1 LSGAAPAEESVA
13 TEERPDWAWVLPGQS
28 PSPAEAIP
36 RIAALCQA
44 WSDPYLALFT
54 VLATHQGLPREVLA
68 DPAVPMRRD
77 TIRPLGATPAMPS
90 PSAIEETAALIARAR
105 SPLIITSGLGRS
117 PDAVEALS
125 LLCDDH
131 AIPVIQVAATI

>member
-1 LSGAAPAEESVA
+1 MSGAAPAEESVA
-13 TEERPDWAWVLPGQS
+13 TEERPDWSWVLPGQS

-68 DPAVPMRRD
+68 AAVLRFRPDLADLSRD
-77 TIRPLGATPAMPS
+77 DVV
-90 PSAIEETAALIARAR
+90 
-105 SPLIITSGLGRS
+105 GLMASIVNAGRQGF
-117 PDAVEALS
+117 DAVLRS
-125 LLCDDH
+125 RRKSDRK
-131 AIPVIQVAATI
+131 AAAAMWMAPD